1 MRKKIF
7 NLLPDYLKHYIKKY
21 LRYYIVKD
29 KLSKNETDRQK
40 EWSHNYQLAYS
51 KGELSSLPSL
61 GYKVFSQYEE
71 DGLLLY
77 LFSLLNFSKSTFIEF
92 GSDDG
97 INSNSANLAI
107 HHGFSGLFIDG
118 NKKALERGAF
128 FYKKYVK

>member
-21 LRYYIVKD
+21 LRYYFVKD

-40 EWSHNYQLAYS
+40 EWSSNYQLSYS
-51 KGELSSLPSL
+51 KGELSSLSSL

-77 LFSLLNFSKSTFIEF
+77 LFSLLHFSKTTFVV
-92 GSDDG
+92 S
-97 INSNSANLAI
+97 
-107 HHGFSGLFIDG
+107 
-118 NKKALERGAF
+118 
-128 FYKKYVK
+128 